1 MALAFYLGIF
11 LLLNVPGVQQQTA
24 AWLSGRLASWL
35 HTDVELGGVSIGIPN
50 RLVVDRL
57 SLRDRRGEEMF
68 YATRVSAKIQFLPL
82 LQGDIVVDNIQLFG
96 FHADLSRPTPDSE
109 PNFQFLVDTF
119 ASTDSTKESSPLYL
133 RINSLLLR
141 RGRVSYDVWSEAA
154 TPGVFNPSHIRLSDI
169 RANISL
175 KEFSP
180 DSLHL
185 YVKRI
190 SMAEQSGLELQKLSL
205 RLTANAHEATLSQ
218 AAVVLPRSEIR
229 LDTLRLAYDSL
240 STTRWGDAHLRGG
253 ILSSFVCLADLSGL
267 VPALADFTDLIRLE
281 GRFEG
286 PLNNLSASGIEASL
300 ADWFSL
306 RCQGGVAGLFDADPP
321 RLHLGL
327 TQCRLGTHGIERLF
341 RNLGKEAPAP
351 LVRLGETHFVGRLSG
366 PSAGLRV
373 DGRLTTR
380 LGVVDARLQMRTDP
394 ARGGRYAEGSL
405 ATRSFQL
412 GSLLGEKSELGRIGF
427 EVQASFARRGR
438 RSPTIRVA
446 GRIGL
451 LEWKRYAY
459 HDIRLDGQFE
469 QGAFDGH
476 IALDDPHGR
485 VDLDGHADL
494 ASAHPAFRLQARADR
509 LQLHEWN
516 LVPPHQPTEVSA
528 SVHAD
533 LAGRSLDSVTGYVR
547 MDSLACTRAGQ
558 TFHLAETRLE
568 IDHTDDTEKRL
579 RFTSPFLTALV
590 EGDFSYHTL
599 PASLLQAMGRHI
611 PALASPVRTGRA
623 PKNRFRFDLCLQE
636 TRRLSQAFELPFTNH
651 NRARLHGYVDEQ
663 ADQLRM
669 EGHFPSFVYGGK
681 WFESV
686 LLRIDAPSDALTAQL
701 RATQHR
707 TGGQAMSLALEAR
720 AHNNELSTIVSWGN
734 QAEATYCGRLD
745 VSTRFAKADPAAPLQ
760 ADIQVRPAHIVINDT
775 IWTLDPARILVDSG
789 KVCIDHFHFHSHNRY
804 LRAAGRIGPEA
815 ADTLTAHLGDISI
828 GYVFDVVGLK
838 DVDFDGLASGTAR
851 AESVLQKP
859 RLDASLHVKTF
870 TFNDALLGDM
880 DIDGRWDPAE
890 EGIFLD
896 AHMHEEGLSATT
908 VQGFIYPKKKG
919 LDLHIDADNTNLSF
933 LQHYMK
939 SIASDVRGRIKG
951 GAHFY
956 GGFKSLM
963 LEGDVRADASLKF
976 DILGTTF
983 FVRDSVHMRPSEIR
997 FDRCAIFDP
1006 ENHGGRLSGQLRHR
1020 HFKNLNYRFLVDMDN
1035 MLAFSTSESPDMPFY
1050 GTVYAT
1056 GHALLDGS
1064 SNGLNVD
1071 VSMQTRP
1078 GSRFT
1083 YLLRSASSAANNQFI
1098 TFVDKTPRRATDS
1111 IRLQLLRPETLAPP
1125 APPIDI
1131 RLNLQVDATPDGLM
1145 QIVMDPAAGDNLSGR
1160 GSGNIRVEYFN
1171 KGDVKLF
1178 GTYHINQGTYKFS
1191 LQEVIRKDFNI
1202 QPGSSI
1208 AFNGN
1213 PVDATLDIDASH
1225 TVNSVAL
1232 SDLGI
1237 NESFTQ
1243 THVKVNC
1250 LMNLTGNLTRPQLKF
1265 DIDLPNV
1272 SAEEREVVRSAIST
1286 DEEMNMQI
1294 LYLLGIGKF
1303 YTYDYM
1309 SNRTGQSSSAMTSM
1323 LSSTL
1328 SGQLN
1333 RVLGQALNLHNWN
1346 FGTMLSTGEKGWTDV
1361 EVEGMLSGQLLNN
1374 RLLVN
1379 GNFGYRDNPMAQT
1392 NFVGDFDVEWLLTP
1406 SGDIRLK
1413 AYNRTNDRY
1422 YTKTTLT
1429 TQGVGMAYKKDFDA
1443 WRDLLLWRSH
1453 IRARRAK
1460 EARKKAEEN
1469 SPISPHAASGPLPQ

>member
-1 MALAFYLGIF
+1 MASL
-11 LLLNVPGVQQQTA
+11 
-24 AWLSGRLASWL
+24 L
-35 HTDVELGGVSIGIPN
+35 HTDIELGGFSIGIPN

-57 SLRDRRGEEMF
+57 SLRDRQGEEMF
-68 YATRVSAKIQFLPL
+68 YATRISAKIRFLPL

-96 FHADLSRPTPDSE
+96 FHADLNRPTPDAE
-109 PNFQFLVDTF
+109 PNFQFLIDTF
-119 ASTDSTKESSPLYL
+119 ASTDSTKKSSPLYL

-154 TPGVFNPSHIRLSDI
+154 TPGIFNPSHISLSDI

-218 AAVVLPRSEIR
+218 TAVVLPRSEIR
-229 LDTLRLAYDSL
+229 LDTLRLTYDSL
-240 STTRWGDAHLRGG
+240 SATRWGDAHLRGG
-253 ILSSFVCLADLSGL
+253 IHPSFICPADLSGL
-267 VPALADFTDLIRLE
+267 VPALTCFTDLLRLE
-281 GRFEG
+281 GRLEG
-286 PLNNLSASGIEASL
+286 TLNDLSISGVEASL

-306 RCQGGVAGLFDADPP
+306 RCQGGVAGIFDSEPP
-321 RLHLGL
+321 RLRLSL
-327 TQCRLGTHGIERLF
+327 TQCRLGAHGIERLF
-341 RNLGKEAPAP
+341 QNLGKKAPAP
-351 LVRLGETHFVGRLSG
+351 LVRLGETNFVGLLSG
-366 PSAGLRV
+366 PSVGLRV
-373 DGRLTTR
+373 GGQLTTQ
-380 LGVVDARLQMRTDP
+380 LGKVNTNLQMRTDP
-394 ARGGRYAEGSL
+394 TLGYRYAEGSL
-405 ATRSFQL
+405 FTESFQL
-412 GSLLGEKSELGRIGF
+412 GTMLGEKSELGDIGF
-427 EVQASFARRGR
+427 ELQTTFARRGR
-438 RSPTIRVA
+438 RSPTVRAA
-446 GRIGL
+446 GRVTT
-451 LEWKRYAY
+451 LEWKRYTY
-459 HDIRLDGQFE
+459 HNITLDGLFE
-469 QGAFDGH
+469 QGGFDGR
-476 IALDDPHGR
+476 IILDDPHGHMW
-485 VDLDGHADL
+485 LDGHINL
-494 ASAHPAFRLQARADR
+494 ASSDPVFRFQAQADH
-509 LQLHEWN
+509 LQLHELN
-516 LVPPHQPTEVSA
+516 LVPHHQPTELSA
-528 SVHAD
+528 SVYAD
-533 LAGRSLDSVTGYVR
+533 FVGNSIDNMIGFVR
-547 MDSLACTRAGQ
+547 MDSLEYTRSGQ

-568 IDHTDDTEKRL
+568 IDRTEDEEKRL
-579 RFTSPFLTALV
+579 CFTSPFLTALI
-590 EGDFSYHTL
+590 EGDYSYRTL
-599 PASLLQAMGRHI
+599 PASLLQTVGKHI
-611 PALASPVRTGRA
+611 PALVSPVRMGRA
-623 PKNRFRFDLCLQE
+623 PKNRFRFDFCLQE
-636 TRRLSQAFELPFTNH
+636 TRQLSQTFELPFTNH
-651 NRARLHGYVDEQ
+651 NRARLYGYVDDY
-663 ADQLRM
+663 ADQLRI
-669 EGHFPSFVYGGK
+669 EGHFPSFVYDGK
-681 WFESV
+681 WFESA
-686 LLRIDAPSDALTAQL
+686 LLRIDAPADALTAHL

-707 TGGQAMSLALEAR
+707 TGGQALNLAMEAQ
-720 AHNNELSTIVSWGN
+720 AHNNELSAAVNWGN
-734 QAEATYCGRLD
+734 QSTATYCGRLD
-745 VSTRFAKADPAAPLQ
+745 VLTRFAKANPTAPLQ

-789 KVCIDHFHFHSHNRY
+789 KVCIDHFRFHSHDRY
-804 LRAAGRIGPEA
+804 LSAAGRIGPEA
-815 ADTLTAHLGDISI
+815 SDTLTAHLGDISI

-838 DVDFDGLASGTAR
+838 DVDFDGLASGAAR
-851 AESVLQKP
+851 AESVLDKP
-859 RLDASLHVKTF
+859 RLDASLHVKSF
-870 TFNDALLGDM
+870 TFNDAPLGDM
-880 DIDGRWDPAE
+880 DIDGRWDPVE

-896 AHMHEEGLSATT
+896 AHMREEGLSATT

-933 LQHYMK
+933 LQYYMK

-963 LEGDVRADASLKF
+963 LEGDVMADASLKF

-1020 HFKNLNYRFLVDMDN
+1020 HFKNLNYRFLIDMDN

-1056 GHALLDGS
+1056 GHALLDGG

-1083 YLLRSASSAANNQFI
+1083 YLLRSATSAANNQFI

-1111 IRLQLLRPETLAPP
+1111 IRLQLLRPEAVVPP

-1202 QPGSSI
+1202 QPGSSLT
-1208 AFNGN
+1208 FNGN
-1213 PVDATLDIDASH
+1213 PVDATLDINASH

-1243 THVKVNC
+1243 TNVKVNC

-1309 SNRTGQSSSAMTSM
+1309 SNRTGQSSSAMSSM

-1374 RLLVN
+1374 RLLIN

-1460 EARKKAEEN
+1460 EAQKASEKIQGNAQEEAHE
-1469 SPISPHAASGPLPQ
+1469 SR